1 MFLLPAVV
9 VVCHLSLKAREP
21 HKSTQIA
28 FESYYLCLVP
38 TVKHQKREEEGG
50 QKDEEV
56 GEQDA
61 KTKAYRADP
70 KILKHSQGLAK
81 VYALSYGTL
90 FLFVALVVSSFRC
103 SFLSCA
109 VLF

>member
-1 MFLLPAVV
+1 MPCAN
-9 VVCHLSLKAREP
+9 C
-21 HKSTQIA
+21 QI
-28 FESYYLCLVP
+28 P
-38 TVKHQKREEEGG
+38 KKVKEGG

-56 GEQDA
+56 GEEEA